1 MTDDI
6 DPDRIGTRT
15 VDKRL
20 FVKPNQKVTRAEFHR
35 NRPRCRGQFLYGLL
49 TLSDTAELA
58 RRLAKHGR
66 SAA

>member
-1 MTDDI
+1 VRDDI

-20 FVKPNQKVTRAEFHR
+20 FVKPNQKDTRAEFHR

-49 TLSDTAELA
+49 TLADAAELG
-58 RRLAKHGR
+58 RRKAKIR
-66 SAA
+66 RAAA